1 MISAAARKAFKGQA
15 YLKFLAT
22 VDGAGIPNVAAIL
35 SARMIDDETFAF
47 VRFMAWKTAH
57 NLEATR
63 FASFGCIGPHG
74 RAYLAAGEFDGWQTT
89 GPLIDLF
96 SSEAMYRYNA
106 YMGATHIGVV
116 KVTEVRELPAG
127 VIGPAFRA
135 RWRSSRGTGPGPM
148 AAPVLDKWRRVLAA
162 KCLAM
167 VDGGRPLAL
176 PTMGAS
182 PAGPDRLCFEIPGG
196 HSLNGNGHPLSR
208 LAPGAPLAAAVFTA
222 DPSAFQVKG
231 SFAGADGRGLGT
243 MTVTEVYA
251 ASPPIPGK
259 RIYPPEP

>member
-1 MISAAARKAFKGQA
+1 MTTAAARKAFKSPA

-22 VDGAGIPNVAAIL
+22 ADGAGTPNVAAIL
-35 SARMIDDETFAF
+35 SARMVDDTTIAF

-63 FASFGCIGPHG
+63 FASFGCIGPRG
-74 RAYLAAGEFDGWQTT
+74 RAYLAAGEFAGWETT
-89 GPLIDLF
+89 GPLVDLF
-96 SSEAMYRYNA
+96 SGEAMYRYNA

-116 KVTEVRELPAG
+116 KVSELRELPAG

-135 RWRSSRGTGPGPM
+135 RWRASKTAGPGPM
-148 AAPVLDKWRRVLAA
+148 AAPVLEKWRRTLAA

-176 PTMGAS
+176 ATLGVS
-182 PAGPDRLCFEIPGG
+182 PAGPDRLGFEIPAAK
-196 HSLNGNGHPLSR
+196 GNGSHPLGR
-208 LAPGAPLAAAVFTA
+208 LAAGAPLAAAVFTT

-231 SFAGADGRGLGT
+231 TFAGADGRGLGT
-243 MTVTEVYA
+243 MVVTEVFA

-259 RIYPPEP
+259 RIYPPEL